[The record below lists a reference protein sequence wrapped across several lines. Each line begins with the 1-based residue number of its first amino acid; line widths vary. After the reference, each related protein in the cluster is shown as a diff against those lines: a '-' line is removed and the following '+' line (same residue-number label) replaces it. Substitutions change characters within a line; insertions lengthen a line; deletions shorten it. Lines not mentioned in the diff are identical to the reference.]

1 MEDSLL
7 SKPGNYKSLVAYQK
21 AEAIYEITYY
31 FCNKYLTKGDRT
43 IDQMIQAARSG
54 KQNIAEGSAAASTSS
69 KTEIFLKNVAKASLK
84 ELLEDYKDYLNT
96 RNLKIW
102 EKGSAEFEDMRKKGA
117 EHSDAGYFMNIA
129 KNSSDETIAN
139 MAIILL
145 NQTDYL
151 MFRLLE
157 RLSKDFL
164 ENGGFAERMKRMRME
179 SKKENASAPTKDS
192 GVNPSASNASKGPN
206 AHNATMEQKHFIGE
220 VEESKADNS
229 ALAVTDGVSQPP
241 QVNPNIARFR
251 RHKTTLTA
259 DEYIAGILRSDT
271 NILGQAITMVESV
284 RPEHH
289 AIAQKIIEG
298 CLPHSG
304 KSIRIGITGVP
315 GAGKSTFIE
324 ALGVKIC
331 DLNHKLAVLAVDPS
345 SERSGGSILGD
356 KTRMENLTSHP
367 NAFVRPS
374 PSAGSLGGV
383 ARKTR
388 ETIILCEAAGF
399 DTIFVETVGV
409 GQSETAVHSMV
420 DFFLLLLVTGAGDD
434 LQGIK
439 RGIME
444 MADAIAITKADG
456 ENITRADLAK
466 TQYQNALHLFPMP
479 KSRWT
484 PVATTCSSLT
494 GAGIMNIWE
503 LITKYVAHTNAN
515 GFFDY
520 NRNEQAKY
528 WLYETINESIRNS
541 FYQNEKIM
549 ECLPNYEQMVLDN
562 KISSFAAAHEL
573 LAKYFEK

>member
-1 MEDSLL
+1 MEEPLL

-21 AEAIYEITYY
+21 AEALYEITFY

-54 KQNIAEGSAAASTSS
+54 KQNIAESSAASSTSS

-96 RNLKIW
+96 RELKIW
-102 EKGSAEFEDMRKKGA
+102 EKGSTEFESMRKLGA
-117 EHSDAGYFMNIA
+117 EHNDAKFFMDIA
-129 KNSSDETIAN
+129 KKSSDETIAN

-151 MFRLLE
+151 LFRLLE
-157 RLSKDFL
+157 RLSSDFL
-164 ENGGFAERMKRMRME
+164 NNGGFAERMRRMRTE
-179 SKKENASAPTKDS
+179 EKRKVDGSTKDLK
-192 GVNPSASNASKGPN
+192 ASKDFKSISDSP
-206 AHNATMEQKHFIGE
+206 ATTKHFIGE

-229 ALAVTDGVSQPP
+229 ALAVTDGVVQPP

-259 DEYIAGILRSDT
+259 DEYIAGILRSDP

-284 RPEHH
+284 RPEHQ

-388 ETIILCEAAGF
+388 ETIILCEAAGY

-456 ENITRADLAK
+456 ENITRAQLAS
-466 TQYQNALHLFPMP
+466 TQYQNALHLFPMS

-484 PVATTCSSLT
+484 PLSTTCSSLT
-494 GAGIMNIWE
+494 GEGIMEIWE
-503 LITKYVAHTNAN
+503 MITKYVAHTNAN
-515 GFFDY
+515 GYFDY

-528 WLYETINESIRNS
+528 WLYETINEAIKNS
-541 FYQNEKIM
+541 FYQNEKII
-549 ECLPNYEQMVLDN
+549 ESLPDYEKKVLDN
-562 KISSFAAAHEL
+562 KISSFVAAHEL